1 MSAAA
6 ESLFAQGTCALE
18 AGDLAGAEA
27 ALREAIVRQPTLAEA
42 HANLALVLERAGR
55 ADEAEA
61 AYRDALALAPQAAP
75 IWNLLGTLLL
85 TRKRRLDAE
94 VALTR
99 AVSLDPAS
107 AAAWTHLGLLYA
119 ATGLERLAEG
129 CHRRALELDAGHVD
143 AALNLATL
151 RLRQGCWD
159 EGWALFERR
168 RWSDTLAARLPLPRW
183 AGEPLAG
190 RSLLIGAEAG
200 LGDMIQFVRYAAVAK
215 AAGAGRVGVLAYAP
229 LVRLLAGADGVD
241 VVVPPTAEVAP
252 GDWDLWAPAMSLP
265 WHFGTRVDSVPA
277 ALPYLRPDPARVARW
292 RAVLGDAGGRRR
304 IGLVWRG
311 NPRFETDA
319 CRSLPSLAELAPLA
333 MLPGV
338 QLVSLQKGAGE
349 DEAAAPPFALL
360 NPMPDVADLA
370 DTAALIENLDL
381 VVSVDTAIAH
391 LAGALGTPCALLL
404 PDYNVDWRWLEG
416 CADTPWYPGVMRL
429 FRRPAAGRWA
439 DAVAEL
445 QAELEA
451 ALAI

>member
-1 MSAAA
+1 M
-6 ESLFAQGTCALE
+6 FAQGTRAF
-18 AGDLAGAEA
+18 ADGDLAAAEA
-27 ALREAIVRQPTLAEA
+27 ALREAIALQPTLAEA
-42 HANLALVLERAGR
+42 HANLALTLERRGR

-61 AYRDALALAPQAAP
+61 AYREALAQAPQAAP

-85 TRKRRLDAE
+85 TRRRRLDAE

-99 AVSLDPAS
+99 AVSLDPDSPAG
-107 AAAWTHLGLLYA
+107 WTHLGLLYA
-119 ATGLERLAEG
+119 ATGLDRLAEG

-151 RLRQGCWD
+151 LLRQGRWD
-159 EGWALFERR
+159 EGWTLFDGR
-168 RWSDTLAARLPLPRW
+168 RWSGALAARLPMPRW

-190 RSLLIGAEAG
+190 RSLLIGTEAG
-200 LGDMIQFVRYAAVAK
+200 LGDMIQFVRYAAIAK

-241 VVVPPTAEVAP
+241 EVVPLSADITA
-252 GDWDLWAPAMSLP
+252 GDWDLWVPPMSLP
-265 WHFGTRVDSVPA
+265 RHLGTRVDTVPA
-277 ALPYLRPDPARVARW
+277 MLPYLRPDPALVVHW
-292 RAVLGDAGGRRR
+292 RGVLGDAGGRRR

-319 CRSLPSLAELAPLA
+319 WRSLPSLAELAPLA
-333 MLPGV
+333 TLPGV

-360 NPMPDVADLA
+360 DPMPAVADLA
-370 DTAALIENLDL
+370 DTAAIIENLDL
-381 VVSVDTAIAH
+381 VVSVDTAVAH

-404 PDYNVDWRWLEG
+404 PDFNVDWRWLEG
-416 CADTPWYPGVMRL
+416 RADTPWYPGVMRL

-451 ALAI
+451 ALAA